1 MIINISWK
9 NIWRNKTRSL
19 VVIASVALGLFG
31 TLFLV
36 AIMNGWMNQ
45 KIDASISNE
54 ISNIQIHHPKFLE
67 DKSINHMMENVDSI
81 INIFKDVPGI
91 EAISSRSVSPAMA
104 STASSGN
111 GVIINGI
118 IPEKERA
125 VTDIAEKLVEGNY
138 LEKDYRTPGMVL
150 GTKLAKKLNARLGSK
165 IVITIQDSDNEI
177 SYGLFRVAGLYKTS
191 NGIFDEMQVFV
202 KHKALVSLTG
212 INENAASEIAIL
224 LENNDLTDDV
234 SLAIQDKLD
243 GLSVRSWKEVDPSL
257 LAFLAMM
264 EQFSYVLVIIILM
277 ALTFGI
283 INAMLMSVLERTRE
297 IGMLMALGMNRK
309 RVFIMI
315 MMETIFL
322 SVTGAVIGII
332 LSAIT
337 IRLTGQYG
345 IDFAA
350 WAEGLESFGY
360 SAFVYPYVE
369 KVFYLSIG
377 LIVIVTAALA
387 SIWPARKALKLNP
400 ATAVREEV

>member
-9 NIWRNKTRSL
+9 NIWRNRTRSL
-19 VVIASVALGLFG
+19 VVITSVALGLFG

-54 ISNIQIHHPKFLE
+54 ISNIQVHNPKFLE
-67 DKSINHMMENVDSI
+67 DKSINYMMENVDSI
-81 INIFKDVPGI
+81 IQIFEDIPGI
-91 EAISSRSVSPAMA
+91 QAITKRSVSPAMA

-111 GVIINGI
+111 GVVINGI
-118 IPEKERA
+118 NPERERA
-125 VTDIAEKLVEGNY
+125 VTDIAQQLVEGDY

-150 GTKLAKKLNARLGSK
+150 SIKLAKKLNARIGSK
-165 IVITIQDSDNEI
+165 IVITIQDKENEI
-177 SYGLFRVAGLYKTS
+177 SYGLFRVSGLYKTS

-202 KHKALVSLTG
+202 KHDALVSLTG

-224 LENNDLTDDV
+224 LNNNDLTDEV
-234 SLAIQDKLD
+234 TEAIQNKLE

-264 EQFSYVLVIIILM
+264 EQFAYILVIIILM

-309 RVFIMI
+309 RIFLMI

-322 SVTGAVIGII
+322 SVTGAIIGIA
-332 LSAIT
+332 LSAVT
-337 IRLTGQYG
+337 ISLTGQYG

-369 KVFYLSIG
+369 KAFYLSIG
-377 LIVIVTAALA
+377 IIVIITAALA

-400 ATAVREEV
+400 ATAVREEA

>member
-1 MIINISWK
+1 
-9 NIWRNKTRSL
+9 
-19 VVIASVALGLFG
+19 VVILSVALGLFG

-54 ISNIQIHHPKFLE
+54 ISNIQIHNPDFLE
-67 DKSINHMMENVDSI
+67 DKSIHHMMENADSI
-81 INIFKDVPGI
+81 IQRIKDIPGI
-91 EAISSRSVSPAMA
+91 EAVTKRSVSPAMA

-111 GVIINGI
+111 GVVINGI
-118 IPEKERA
+118 IPEMEKQ
-125 VTDIAEKLVEGNY
+125 VTDIAEQLVEGDY

-150 GTKLAKKLNARLGSK
+150 GSKLADKLNARIGSK

-191 NGIFDEMQVFV
+191 NGLFDEMQVFV
-202 KHKALVSLTG
+202 RHDALVSLTG
-212 INENAASEIAIL
+212 IDGEAASEIAIL
-224 LENNDLTDDV
+224 LENNDLTDEV
-234 SLAIQDKLD
+234 TGVIQERLP

-264 EQFSYVLVIIILM
+264 DQFAYILVIIILM

-297 IGMLMALGMNRK
+297 IGMLMALGMNRR
-309 RVFIMI
+309 RVFLMI

-322 SVTGAVIGII
+322 SLTGAIIGII
-332 LSAIT
+332 LSALAINV
-337 IRLTGQYG
+337 TGLYG

-360 SAFVYPYVE
+360 SAFVYPYIE
-369 KVFYLSIG
+369 NAFYLFIG

-400 ATAVREEV
+400 AAAVREEA